1 MPEWIIAM
9 FLIGALLSA
18 GDMAKIFFEA
28 RRSRR
33 EAAVY
38 DNHPQKLQM
47 EHYADSFRVLA
58 ESFYQMPAKSVMPEA
73 CRVDKI
79 LAKEQQEV
87 CSRCAKAS
95 WCWEQYGNLTRERCQ
110 ELLQTIADGDEDEIS
125 RARGEWN
132 VTCLNGS
139 RFPESDLDQYKQI
152 VKEIP
157 KDKFLLISRATS
169 NYIFEKMQ
177 KMKQYK
183 SEPIKKL
190 MRKKMLKGK
199 EFIHSEG
206 LWNDFLKYLS
216 KEMTECLT

>member
-18 GDMAKIFFEA
+18 GDMAKIFLEA

-58 ESFYQMPAKSVMPEA
+58 ESFYQMPSKSVMPETG
-73 CRVDKI
+73 RVDKI
-79 LAKEQQEV
+79 LEKEQQEV

-125 RARGEWN
+125 RAKGERLLPERLPLSGTVLEPLPAGTPDGALVGACGGEPPRGGR
-132 VTCLNGS
+132 T
-139 RFPESDLDQYKQI
+139 
-152 VKEIP
+152 VK
-157 KDKFLLISRATS
+157 
-169 NYIFEKMQ
+169 
-177 KMKQYK
+177 
-183 SEPIKKL
+183 
-190 MRKKMLKGK
+190 
-199 EFIHSEG
+199 
-206 LWNDFLKYLS
+206 
-216 KEMTECLT
+216 

>member
-18 GDMAKIFFEA
+18 GDMAKIFLEA

-58 ESFYQMPAKSVMPEA
+58 ESFYQMPSKSVMPETG
-73 CRVDKI
+73 RVDKI
-79 LAKEQQEV
+79 LEKEQQEV

-125 RARGEWN
+125 RAKGEWN
-132 VTCLNGS
+132 CSGT
-139 RFPESDLDQYKQI
+139 
-152 VKEIP
+152 
-157 KDKFLLISRATS
+157 ATS
-169 NYIFEKMQ
+169 RNARRRSGRGVWRRAAAWWQ
-177 KMKQYK
+177 N
-183 SEPIKKL
+183 S
-190 MRKKMLKGK
+190 
-199 EFIHSEG
+199 
-206 LWNDFLKYLS
+206 
-216 KEMTECLT
+216 

>member
-18 GDMAKIFFEA
+18 GDMAKIFLEA

-58 ESFYQMPAKSVMPEA
+58 ESFYQMPSKSVMPETG
-73 CRVDKI
+73 RVDKI
-79 LAKEQQEV
+79 LEKEQQEV

-110 ELLQTIADGDEDEIS
+110 ELLQTIADGDEDEI
-125 RARGEWN
+125 RPHITAVWGN
-132 VTCLNGS
+132 VRNGANS
-139 RFPESDLDQYKQI
+139 LSSAVHTVSAPYLANSLA
-152 VKEIP
+152 
-157 KDKFLLISRATS
+157 ISPR
-169 NYIFEKMQ
+169 
-177 KMKQYK
+177 
-183 SEPIKKL
+183 L
-190 MRKKMLKGK
+190 
-199 EFIHSEG
+199 
-206 LWNDFLKYLS
+206 
-216 KEMTECLT
+216 

>member
-18 GDMAKIFFEA
+18 GDMAKIFLEA

-58 ESFYQMPAKSVMPEA
+58 ESFYQMPSKSVMPETG
-73 CRVDKI
+73 RVDKI
-79 LAKEQQEV
+79 LEKEQQEV

-125 RARGEWN
+125 RAKGEWN
-132 VTCLNGS
+132 ASCLNGS
-139 RFPESDLDQYKQI
+139 RFWNCSGT
-152 VKEIP
+152 
-157 KDKFLLISRATS
+157 ATS
-169 NYIFEKMQ
+169 RNARRRSGRGVWRRAAAWWQ
-177 KMKQYK
+177 N
-183 SEPIKKL
+183 S
-190 MRKKMLKGK
+190 
-199 EFIHSEG
+199 
-206 LWNDFLKYLS
+206 
-216 KEMTECLT
+216 